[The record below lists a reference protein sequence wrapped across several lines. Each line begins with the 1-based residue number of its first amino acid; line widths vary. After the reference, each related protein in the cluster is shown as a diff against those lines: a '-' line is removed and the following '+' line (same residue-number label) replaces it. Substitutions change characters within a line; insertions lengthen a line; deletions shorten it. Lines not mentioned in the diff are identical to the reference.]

1 MMFLKVMVQMRAS
14 SGSIAPS
21 LKAIVPPADT
31 GPAESCNDDAL
42 SQCSQD
48 SSLLVSNQLPAQ
60 EATDNLPEI
69 QECSV
74 SQDAGPS
81 FETQVRSKRKRKSK
95 DDDYYEKLC
104 KIEQKKLDILSDRE
118 ARRKS
123 DADREDEDLMF
134 LKTLLPHIRKIPQ
147 HMKLRFQSRILSVV
161 EEFAYGPQPAMYQ
174 SYTYSSTPSPVDSNN
189 YYSHSDDII
198 STNLDNPQV
207 QRHL

>member
-1 MMFLKVMVQMRAS
+1 MEPELAGHLTLTCFP
-14 SGSIAPS
+14 SIASTQLVREIPC
-21 LKAIVPPADT
+21 VEEVC
-31 GPAESCNDDAL
+31 GYCFESI
-42 SQCSQD
+42 SRRFWHVMSVKFSPQD
-48 SSLLVSNQLPAQ
+48 

-123 DADREDEDLMF
+123 DADREDEDRMF

-147 HMKLRFQSRILSVV
+147 HMKLRFHSRIQSVV

-174 SYTYSSTPSPVDSNN
+174 SYTYSSTPSPVDS
-189 YYSHSDDII
+189 DITI
-198 STNLDNPQV
+198 LIPTTPSL
-207 QRHL
+207 LI